1 MKINANSVFLICLVI
16 ISTVLFGQQSS
27 QNQSILIKQ
36 LNVSFPDHLFKTVGT
51 KTFNVQYIKLFEDRE
66 SKGYLIKAWTF
77 QPVTASTTSQKEI
90 SYKLAFSY
98 GKEEYSY
105 QINGVRDKSYVRMP
119 LLLVICPAKYVISI
133 NSQVIPEEKEEK
145 TVGGEVEVPI
155 GVQSEGA
162 MVRILKRLDAKYAE
176 ITEGTS
182 ASKDDYLLIQI
193 VAGTFP
199 TGGYRIEVNEPDI
212 IYPVGNNPGKITI
225 TGTFYRPKPGDMVTQ
240 AFTTPTKTVEI
251 GKLPAGQYEVII
263 TIKDLGEF
271 RRILVVK

>member
-1 MKINANSVFLICLVI
+1 VKRVVLFPFFLAMLLLSSVF
-16 ISTVLFGQQSS
+16 FGQQSL
-27 QNQSILIKQ
+27 QTAGTVIKQ
-36 LNVSFPDHLFKTVGT
+36 LEVSFPDHIFKTVGT
-51 KTFNVQYIKLFEDRE
+51 KTFNVQYIKLFEDKE

-77 QPVTASTTSQKEI
+77 QPLTTSAASQKELV
-90 SYKLAFSY
+90 YKVTFTY

-119 LLLVICPAKYVISI
+119 LLLVMCPAKYTISV
-133 NSQVIPEEKEEK
+133 NSQVIPEEKK
-145 TVGGEVEVPI
+145 TSGGEAEVPI
-155 GVQSEGA
+155 LEQIEGA
-162 MVRILKRLDAKYAE
+162 MLRVLKHADTKYVE
-176 ITEGTS
+176 ISEGVP
-182 ASKDDYLLIQI
+182 ASKDDYLFVQI
-193 VAGTFP
+193 IAGTFP

-212 IYPVGNNPGKITI
+212 VYPVGNNPGKITI

-271 RRILVVK
+271 RRVLVVK